1 MIELPED
8 FRIVTDEEGLTVQ
21 LTPIRSFASM
31 YVESEDLNQIVV
43 RSSKDVT
50 FHYLVQGV
58 RRAFKDFKPVRN
70 GEEFMPPSAASR
82 MPGYL
87 TEEARQRL
95 ITNGT
100 YNPDGT
106 VNLETAERAGWTR
119 IWREREEQV
128 KAASVRAAAGQGHE

>member
-1 MIELPED
+1 
-8 FRIVTDEEGLTVQ
+8 
-21 LTPIRSFASM
+21 M

-87 TEEARQRL
+87 TDEARRRL
-95 ITNGT
+95 IANGT
-100 YNPDGT
+100 YHPDGT
-106 VNLETAERAGWTR
+106 VNLETAERAGWTE
-119 IWREREEQV
+119 IWRQREEQI
-128 KAASVRAAAGQGHE
+128 KAATERTRATAGQKQ